1 MSTKPSGELLRTIE
15 IFRDQDAATLDVIAS
30 QMSLRE
36 YPVGEMVFREGDPG
50 DELFIV
56 VKGRVEI
63 FVSDQEGK
71 DVILAE
77 VGEGSCFGEMSIIDQ
92 SPRSAACRVLE
103 DAVFLA
109 FHAERFRAISHTMPE
124 CAVKVMNRMLST
136 IVERLMKTGA
146 FVSQMVQ
153 WGEQSRIRAITD
165 PATGL
170 FNRRYLEE
178 SLESLVNRAKTEG
191 KPLSFVMF
199 DMDRFGKL
207 NAQYGQEFC
216 DGLIVEASK
225 VYRKVFS
232 NDDILVRYGGD
243 EFIFMFPGSGP
254 AGAQAKCDALCE
266 AVAAMRFPSHE
277 ELRLSCSMG
286 FASLPDHASTAEELK
301 ERSDKALYLAKERGR
316 GRAVGWEGE

>member
-1 MSTKPSGELLRTIE
+1 MSLKPSGEMLRSIAMFE
-15 IFRDQDAATLDVIAS
+15 DQAVSTLDAVAS
-30 QMSLRE
+30 QMTPRE
-36 YPVGEMVFREGDPG
+36 YRTGEMVFREGDPG
-50 DELFIV
+50 DELYIV
-56 VKGRVEI
+56 VKGRVAI
-63 FVSDQEGK
+63 FVTDQDGK
-71 DVILAE
+71 EVTLAE
-77 VGEGSCFGEMSIIDQ
+77 VGAGSCFGEMSIIDQ

-109 FHAERFRAISHTMPE
+109 FHAERFRSISHTMPE

-146 FVSQMVQ
+146 FVSQMAQ

-178 SLESLVNRAKTEG
+178 SLDSLVNRAKTEG
-191 KPLSFVMF
+191 RPLSFVMF

-225 VYRKVFS
+225 VYRQVFS

-243 EFIFMFPGSGP
+243 EFIFIFPNTD
-254 AGAQAKCDALCE
+254 ADGAQKN
-266 AVAAMRFPSHE
+266 AMRCAQPSPTCASRRMRSSGFRAAWGS
-277 ELRLSCSMG
+277 RLCRSMRRRPMSSRS
-286 FASLPDHASTAEELK
+286 APTKRCILPRNAAAEGL
-301 ERSDKALYLAKERGR
+301 
-316 GRAVGWEGE
+316 